1 MSQSSAAEA
10 WGGTEEFVELSSA
23 LSGFSVAELE
33 KTGMAGAYAEFVAA
47 RVGAARC
54 HALRTALA
62 GVPPTPEPLG
72 PAVGELPEGPDE
84 EPLALARSV
93 THLWYTGCWPGPPGS
108 APTVVSARAYAKGLV
123 WRVLGGHAPG
133 TGRPGFGS
141 WSEPPEG
148 AAR

>member
-47 RVGAARC
+47 RVGAAPCR
-54 HALRTALA
+54 ALRTALA
-62 GVPPTPEPLG
+62 DVPPTPEPAG
-72 PAVGELPEGPDE
+72 PVVGEFPELLAE
-84 EPLALARSV
+84 EPLALARSL
-93 THLWYTGCWPGPPGS
+93 THLWYTGCWPGPP
-108 APTVVSARAYAKGLV
+108 PTVVSARAYAEGLV
-123 WRVLGGHAPG
+123 WRALGGHAPG

-141 WSEPPEG
+141 WSLPPEG

>member
-47 RVGAARC
+47 RVGAAPC
-54 HALRTALA
+54 IALRTALA
-62 GVPPTPEPLG
+62 GVPPTPELPG
-72 PAVGELPEGPDE
+72 PAVAELPSKLAE
-84 EPLALARSV
+84 EPLALARSL

-108 APTVVSARAYAKGLV
+108 APTVVSARAYAEGLV
-123 WRVLGGHAPG
+123 WRALGGHAPG

-141 WSEPPEG
+141 WSEAPEG